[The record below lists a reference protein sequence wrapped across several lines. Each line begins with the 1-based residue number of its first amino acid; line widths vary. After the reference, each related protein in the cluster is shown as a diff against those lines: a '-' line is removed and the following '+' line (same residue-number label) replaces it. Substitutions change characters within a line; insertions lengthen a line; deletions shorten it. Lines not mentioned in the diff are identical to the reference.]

1 MSFLLKLVYRDFTR
15 RRAMMAFALL
25 AIMATCGLIVW
36 FVATINPRAFS
47 EDDGTQPFYGTYSL
61 AIASPR
67 ELPVELADAVE
78 ANPSA
83 KKIAYAMQQQA
94 QIMLNGY
101 TAALKPS
108 GMGERRSPALLAIG
122 DSEPPFEI
130 DEGRWIQAPYE
141 CVVGSA
147 AEDIIVAVP
156 GEKASRTIKLGDK
169 LDVTTD
175 AGVTQFTV
183 VGKLRQ
189 KLPQDIRGQTGG
201 MYAFGFG
208 IGLGGKPMGG
218 PAATPQ
224 NPPKSIATQQPAPP
238 PRRRGRRMVGAEVS
252 PTTPSIYIS
261 MDDMAAVFDRDI
273 PSNIVFVQL
282 VDNADYD
289 AFYRDI
295 EQKLGGTLQDW
306 NLKSYDPRVKQKQS
320 EGGISP
326 QQIVAQA
333 WSTVGIVIVAS
344 VFIIFTTLSMG
355 VSTRTRQL
363 AMLRAIG
370 LTRLQVALYI
380 ILEGLALG
388 VIGWIGG
395 MAAGWLLLTGLVY
408 ADTGGIPLVT
418 LSPVAI
424 LFTGTCSLCGAFLA
438 SIIPAWRATRISPTE
453 SMVRDFHVPSSRKLF
468 RSGLFGILLLA
479 LIPVIVFLPP
489 FLDTPTRLLLFT
501 TIGSALLGIGFL
513 LFIPWTIAFT
523 EKWLAP
529 PLAKLLAFHPRFL
542 SQILTGNYWRTLGTT
557 LALSIGLGLFTA
569 INIWGSSMLN
579 MFWTPKY
586 IPDTLVRFH
595 EGLAGDFVATQ
606 TAQMPGVKSDRFMA
620 VTVAQP
626 NFAPAMQRLLQEEA
640 GAMAGNAVVMGVQ
653 PELAFR
659 NDHPLLDLRY
669 VEGSRASVLEAFSQ
683 PDNRVCVIPETLS
696 KRMNLHV
703 GDSFGL
709 EESAV
714 RKREVRNPQPQQGDR
729 KIYNTHSAFAPYE
742 VVAVI
747 DFPWVWFSK
756 CSGVRVSA
764 GRTAALLFA
773 PYDMLIKDFGAIDHE
788 FFWFDHEPD
797 LTYAQISDYM
807 KAVAAEAAQ
816 MKPQASSV
824 SSYAGGTLW
833 DSGINKYFVM
843 VSSNESLNNSLAN
856 RSYSVLDAM
865 AKMPLLILLLS
876 TFAVLNTIVV
886 SVRAR
891 RWEIGVLRANGVT
904 RGGLVRMILAESL
917 LIGLC
922 TCVLSFCFGLYYAIL
937 ATKLVDYAPIFGVIA
952 PPLTIPWTR
961 LLPGYAAAVI
971 VAALAGILPAIAI
984 ARRETASLLQRTQE

>member
-1 MSFLLKLVYRDFTR
+1 MT
-15 RRAMMAFALL
+15 AFALL

-36 FVATINPRAFS
+36 FVATVNPTAFS
-47 EDDGTQPFYGTYSL
+47 EDDGTQPFYGVYSL
-61 AIASPR
+61 AISSPR

-78 ANPSA
+78 ANPSVR
-83 KKIAYAMQQQA
+83 KIAYAIQQQA
-94 QIMLNGY
+94 QVTWNSYNAQFKLNS
-101 TAALKPS
+101 KPS
-108 GMGERRSPALLAIG
+108 GMGERRSPAVLAIG
-122 DSEPPFEI
+122 DDEPPFELS
-130 DEGRWIQAPYE
+130 EGRWINGPSE
-141 CVVGSA
+141 CVIGSS

-156 GEKASRTIKLGDK
+156 GDKPLGTIKLGEK
-169 LDVTTD
+169 LDITTD
-175 AGVTQFTV
+175 ASSMQFTV
-183 VGKLRQ
+183 VGKIRQ
-189 KLPQDIRGQTGG
+189 KLPQDIRGQTSG

-218 PAATPQ
+218 PAPQ
-224 NPPKSIATQQPAPP
+224 QINSKSSGQQQPTPP
-238 PRRRGRRMVGAEVS
+238 PRRRGGRRMGGAEVS
-252 PTTPSIYIS
+252 PTTPSVYIS
-261 MDDMAAVFDRDI
+261 MDDMAAVFERDI

-282 VDNADYD
+282 VENADYD
-289 AFYRDI
+289 TFYRDI

-306 NLKSYDPRVKQKQS
+306 GLKAHDSRVKPMQK
-320 EGGISP
+320 EGAVSP

-333 WSTVGIVIVAS
+333 WSTVGIVIIAS
-344 VFIIFTTLSMG
+344 IFIIFTTLSMG

-363 AMLRAIG
+363 AMLRTIG
-370 LTRLQVALYI
+370 FTRLQVALYI

-388 VIGWIGG
+388 IIGWIGG
-395 MAAGWLLLTGLVY
+395 MVAGWLLLTGLVY
-408 ADTGGIPLVT
+408 ANTGHLPLVT

-424 LFTGTCSLCGAFLA
+424 AFTGACSLCGAFLA
-438 SIIPAWRATRISPTE
+438 SIIPAYRAMRISPTE
-453 SMVRDFHVPSSRKLF
+453 SMIRNFHAPSARKLF
-468 RSGLFGILLLA
+468 RSGLYGVLLLA
-479 LIPVIVFLPP
+479 LIPVIVFLPQ
-489 FLDTPTRLLLFT
+489 LDTKLRLLLFST
-501 TIGSALLGIGFL
+501 VGSALLGFGFL
-513 LFIPWTIAFT
+513 LFIPWTITFT

-529 PLAKLLAFHPRFL
+529 PLARLLTIHPRFL
-542 SQILTGNYWRTLGTT
+542 SQILTENYWRTLGTT
-557 LALSIGLGLFTA
+557 LALSIGLALFTA

-595 EGLAGDFVATQ
+595 EGLAGDFVAAQ
-606 TAQMPGVKSDRFMA
+606 TAKMPGIKTDRLMA

-626 NFAPAMQRLLQEEA
+626 NFAPAMQQLLLSEA

-653 PELAFR
+653 PEMAFR
-659 NDHPLLDLRY
+659 KDRPMLNLRY
-669 VEGSRASVLEAFSQ
+669 VEGSRESVLEAFSQ
-683 PDNRVCVIPETLS
+683 PNNRVCVIPETLS

-709 EESAV
+709 EESDV
-714 RKREVRNPQPQQGDR
+714 RKREVRGPQPQQGER
-729 KIYNTHSAFAPYE
+729 KIYNTHSAFIPYE

-773 PYDMLIKDFGAIDHE
+773 PYDMLIKDFGAIDNE
-788 FFWFDHEPD
+788 FFWFDHEPNV
-797 LTYAQISDYM
+797 TYAQISDYM
-807 KAVAAEAAQ
+807 KRVAAEAVQ
-816 MKPQASSV
+816 MKPQATSIN
-824 SSYAGGTLW
+824 SYSGGTLW

-843 VSSNESLNNSLAN
+843 ISSNESLNNSLAS

-876 TFAVLNTIVV
+876 TFAVLNTIIV

-891 RWEIGVLRANGVT
+891 RWEIGVLRACGVT
-904 RGGLVRMILAESL
+904 RNDLIRMILAESL

-922 TCVLSFCFGLYYAIL
+922 ACVLSFCFGLYYAIL

-961 LLPGYAAAVI
+961 LLPGYAIAII
-971 VAALAGILPAIAI
+971 VSAIAGILPAVAI
-984 ARRETASLLQRTQE
+984 ARKETALLLQRAQE

>member
-1 MSFLLKLVYRDFTR
+1 
-15 RRAMMAFALL
+15 
-25 AIMATCGLIVW
+25 
-36 FVATINPRAFS
+36 
-47 EDDGTQPFYGTYSL
+47 
-61 AIASPR
+61 
-67 ELPVELADAVE
+67 
-78 ANPSA
+78 
-83 KKIAYAMQQQA
+83 
-94 QIMLNGY
+94 
-101 TAALKPS
+101 
-108 GMGERRSPALLAIG
+108 
-122 DSEPPFEI
+122 
-130 DEGRWIQAPYE
+130 
-141 CVVGSA
+141 
-147 AEDIIVAVP
+147 
-156 GEKASRTIKLGDK
+156 
-169 LDVTTD
+169 
-175 AGVTQFTV
+175 
-183 VGKLRQ
+183 
-189 KLPQDIRGQTGG
+189 
-201 MYAFGFG
+201 
-208 IGLGGKPMGG
+208 
-218 PAATPQ
+218 
-224 NPPKSIATQQPAPP
+224 
-238 PRRRGRRMVGAEVS
+238 
-252 PTTPSIYIS
+252 
-261 MDDMAAVFDRDI
+261 
-273 PSNIVFVQL
+273 
-282 VDNADYD
+282 
-289 AFYRDI
+289 
-295 EQKLGGTLQDW
+295 
-306 NLKSYDPRVKQKQS
+306 
-320 EGGISP
+320 
-326 QQIVAQA
+326 
-333 WSTVGIVIVAS
+333 
-344 VFIIFTTLSMG
+344 
-355 VSTRTRQL
+355 
-363 AMLRAIG
+363 
-370 LTRLQVALYI
+370 
-380 ILEGLALG
+380 
-388 VIGWIGG
+388 
-395 MAAGWLLLTGLVY
+395 
-408 ADTGGIPLVT
+408 
-418 LSPVAI
+418 
-424 LFTGTCSLCGAFLA
+424 
-438 SIIPAWRATRISPTE
+438 
-453 SMVRDFHVPSSRKLF
+453 
-468 RSGLFGILLLA
+468 
-479 LIPVIVFLPP
+479 
-489 FLDTPTRLLLFT
+489 
-501 TIGSALLGIGFL
+501 
-513 LFIPWTIAFT
+513 
-523 EKWLAP
+523 
-529 PLAKLLAFHPRFL
+529 
-542 SQILTGNYWRTLGTT
+542 
-557 LALSIGLGLFTA
+557 
-569 INIWGSSMLN
+569 MLN

-586 IPDTLVRFH
+586 VPDTLVRFH
-595 EGLAGDFVATQ
+595 EGLAGDFVAAR
-606 TAQMPGVKSDRFMA
+606 TARMPGVKSDRFMP

-626 NFAPAMQRLLQEEA
+626 NFAPAMQQLLQEEA

-773 PYDMLIKDFGAIDHE
+773 PYDMLIKDFGAIDNE
-788 FFWFDHEPD
+788 FFWFDHESD

-816 MKPQASSV
+816 LKPQATTV
-824 SSYAGGTLW
+824 NSYSGGTLW

-922 TCVLSFCFGLYYAIL
+922 ACVLSFCFGLYYAIL

-971 VAALAGILPAIAI
+971 VAALAGILPAVAI
-984 ARRETASLLQRTQE
+984 ARQDTASLLQRTQE

>member
-1 MSFLLKLVYRDFTR
+1 MT
-15 RRAMMAFALL
+15 AFALL

-36 FVATINPRAFS
+36 FVATVNPTAFS
-47 EDDGTQPFYGTYSL
+47 EDDGTQPFYGSYSL
-61 AIASPR
+61 AITSQR

-83 KKIAYAMQQQA
+83 KKIAYAIQQQA
-94 QIMLNGY
+94 QVTWNSYNAEFKLNS
-101 TAALKPS
+101 KPS
-108 GMGERRSPALLAIG
+108 GMGERRSPAVLAIG
-122 DSEPPFEI
+122 DNEPPFELS
-130 DEGRWIQAPYE
+130 EGRWINGPSE
-141 CVVGSA
+141 CVIGSA

-156 GEKASRTIKLGDK
+156 GNKPLGTIKLGEK
-169 LDVTTD
+169 LDITTD
-175 AGVTQFTV
+175 ASSMQFTV
-183 VGKLRQ
+183 VGKIRQ
-189 KLPQDIRGQTGG
+189 KLPQDIRGQTSG

-208 IGLGGKPMGG
+208 IGLGGKPMGTS
-218 PAATPQ
+218 APQ
-224 NPPKSIATQQPAPP
+224 QINSKSSGAQQPTPP
-238 PRRRGRRMVGAEVS
+238 PRRRGGRRMGGAEIS
-252 PTTPSIYIS
+252 PTTPSVYIS
-261 MDDMAAVFDRDI
+261 MDDMAFVFERDI

-282 VDNADYD
+282 VENADYD

-295 EQKLGGTLQDW
+295 EQKLGGTLQEW
-306 NLKSYDPRVKQKQS
+306 GLKAHDPRVKPMQK
-320 EGGISP
+320 EGTVSP

-333 WSTVGIVIVAS
+333 WSTVGIVIIAS

-363 AMLRAIG
+363 AMLRTIG
-370 LTRLQVALYI
+370 FTRIQVALYI

-395 MAAGWLLLTGLVY
+395 MVAGWFLLTGLVY
-408 ADTGGIPLVT
+408 ANTGGFPLVT
-418 LSPVAI
+418 LSPVAVV
-424 LFTGTCSLCGAFLA
+424 FTGACSLCGAFLA

-453 SMVRDFHVPSSRKLF
+453 SMIRNLHAPSSRNLF
-468 RSGLFGILLLA
+468 RSGLFGVLLLA
-479 LIPVIVFLPP
+479 LIPAIIFLPP
-489 FLDTPTRLLLFT
+489 FIDTQTRLLLFT
-501 TIGSALLGIGFL
+501 TVGSALLGIGFL

-586 IPDTLVRFH
+586 IPDTLVRFQ
-595 EGLAGDFVATQ
+595 EGIAGDFVAEK
-606 TAQMPGVKSDRFMA
+606 TAKMPGIKQDRFMH
-620 VTVAQP
+620 VSVAQP
-626 NFAPAMQRLLQEEA
+626 NFPLAMQHILREEV

-659 NDHPLLDLRY
+659 KDHPLLDLRY
-669 VEGSRASVLEAFSQ
+669 VEGDRASVWEAFSQ
-683 PDNRVCVIPETLS
+683 PDRRVCIIPETLS
-696 KRMNLHV
+696 KHMHLHV
-703 GDSFGL
+703 GDNIGL
-709 EESAV
+709 EESHV
-714 RKREVRNPQPQQGDR
+714 RKREVRGPQPQDNGD
-729 KIYNTHSAFAPYE
+729 KPIKYPPFASYE
-742 VVAVI
+742 IVAVM

-764 GRTAALLFA
+764 GRTAALFFA
-773 PYDMLIKDFGAIDHE
+773 PYDMVIKDFGAIDNE
-788 FFWFDHEPD
+788 FFWFDHEPNV
-797 LTYAQISDYM
+797 TYAQTSDYM
-807 KAVAAEAAQ
+807 KRVAAEAAKI
-816 MKPQASSV
+816 KPQATSV
-824 SSYAGGTLW
+824 NSYSGGTLW

-843 VSSNESLNNSLAN
+843 VSSNESLNNSLAS

-876 TFAVLNTIVV
+876 TFAVLNTIIV

-891 RWEIGVLRANGVT
+891 RWEIGVLRACGVT
-904 RGGLVRMILAESL
+904 RDGLIRMILAESL

-922 TCVLSFCFGLYYAIL
+922 ACVLSFCFGLYYAII

-961 LLPGYAAAVI
+961 LLPGYAAAII
-971 VAALAGILPAIAI
+971 VSALAGILPAVAI